1 MKERKWSR
9 SVVSDSLRPH
19 GPLATR
25 LLCPWNYPGKNT
37 AVGCHFLLQGIF
49 LTQVL
54 NPGLLHCRQI
64 LYHRATR
71 EALITRKHPLYVLSI
86 LVLCYIFGEL
96 LDRFLYFFNKFVHF
110 NWRLITSQY
119 CSGFAIHW
127 HAGRFFTAE
136 PLGKPPE
143 FITPAYSWENIKLNW
158 GTTYKYVANT
168 FQISKSWKRR
178 TVWEIGG
185 IID

>member
-1 MKERKWSR
+1 MLMSLAPWCDVVTFCDILLKTSR
-9 SVVSDSLRPH
+9 V
-19 GPLATR
+19 
-25 LLCPWNYPGKNT
+25 W
-37 AVGCHFLLQGIF
+37 
-49 LTQVL
+49 
-54 NPGLLHCRQI
+54 
-64 LYHRATR
+64 
-71 EALITRKHPLYVLSI
+71 VLSHFSCVRLFATLWTVAHQFSLSMGFSRQEYWGRLPCPPSGDLPNSGVE
-86 LVLCYIFGEL
+86 LVSPVTPALQADSF
-96 LDRFLYFFNKFVHF
+96 FFFFNF